1 MALIQKLRN
10 SGMVVIVVVAA
21 LVLFVIGDLLN
32 SRYGSN
38 NNNAEEGVFV
48 EIGGKAFKE
57 KDDLEPLVNKL
68 YQQKMANDPSL
79 ATKMQS
85 DEKFRLKTVKE
96 LYQSAYDQLIR
107 EQILMKEIEKSGIS
121 LSEADVNELLVG
133 KYPSESMLQI
143 PDFQT
148 DGKFDGKKVEMIFKQ
163 GKTNAQLKA
172 NLMTLVESVT
182 NYEKIERYATYI
194 SKANIKTKAEKE
206 YEYVVANQGV
216 VGNIINIAHNSIPDK
231 DVKLTDGDLEDY
243 LSRNKEKYKF
253 TSEARNVKYVLWDVV
268 PTQGD
273 TMEAYTAAMRT
284 AEGMRTQTEPDTM
297 GALGYYNITSLPE
310 SAPEEVKSLV
320 WNAPINAVV
329 GPVYREGNFYIWQ
342 KVAEAK
348 DTVPMVHASHILIP
362 TTGSLPDGTNIVDS
376 VMAET
381 KAKEVLGKILAGE
394 DMAALAPKLSTDQG
408 SAAKGGDLGWA
419 AASGYVKE
427 FAEFCKT
434 ASKGQVGLVKTQFGF
449 HVIKMVDEP
458 QSKKIKY
465 TQNTVE
471 LAASPQTVSV
481 VDEKSRAFRNKVTT
495 DAGSF
500 DKAVESMALV
510 PRVMKDIKTDMQG
523 ISGIN
528 APENV
533 KTIMYWLFDKA
544 RAKGDVSDVFQF
556 AVAHVVFNVE
566 AVKHVGYANVE
577 DVRSEIEPLVREEL
591 KGKLIAEK
599 LAKAA
604 EKAKSPRELAS
615 MAGATLIPLESLKMG
630 QNFLPQLAAEMRIL
644 GAAFGVELKKFS
656 APVIGKNNTAM
667 FWIDKRDDI
676 KVPKSAGDAPD
687 PFEFY
692 NRPQYIMNTLQD
704 VLTKKAQVQDFRYKF
719 EWF

>member
-1 MALIQKLRN
+1 
-10 SGMVVIVVVAA
+10 MVVIVVVAA

>member
-1 MALIQKLRN
+1 
-10 SGMVVIVVVAA
+10 MVVIVVVAA

-32 SRYGSN
+32 SRYGNNSN
-38 NNNAEEGVFV
+38 ATEEGVFA
-48 EIGGKAFKE
+48 EIAGKTYKE
-57 KDDLEPLVNKL
+57 KEDLLPLVEKL

-79 ATKMQS
+79 ATKMGA
-85 DEKFRLKTVKE
+85 DEKFRKKTLKE

-107 EQILMKEIEKSGIS
+107 EQVLMSEIAKSGIT
-121 LSEADVNELLVG
+121 LSDADINELLVG

-172 NLMTLVESVT
+172 NLMSLVESVT

-216 VGNIINIAHNSIPDK
+216 VGSIVNIAHNSVPDK
-231 DVKLTDGDLEDY
+231 DVKLTDADLEDF

-253 TSEARNVKYVLWDVV
+253 TAEARNVKYVVWDVV
-268 PTQGD
+268 PTQQD
-273 TMEAYTAAMRT
+273 TMEAYNAAVRT
-284 AEGMRTQTEPDTM
+284 ADGMRSQSEPDTL

-310 SAPEEVKSLV
+310 SAPEEVKNLV
-320 WNAPINAVV
+320 WNSPLNSVIGPI
-329 GPVYREGNFYIWQ
+329 YREGNFYIWQ

-362 TTGSLPDGTNIVDS
+362 TSGSLPDGTTIVDS
-376 VMAET
+376 LMAET
-381 KAKEVLGKILAGE
+381 KAKEVLGKIIAGA
-394 DMAALAPKLSTDQG
+394 DMAELAPKLSTDQG

-434 ASKGQVGLVKTQFGF
+434 ATKGQVGLVKTQFGF
-449 HVIKMVDEP
+449 HIIKMVDEP

-471 LAASPQTVSV
+471 LAASPGTVSV
-481 VDEKSRAFRNKVTT
+481 VDEKSRAFRNKVTSE
-495 DAGSF
+495 AGSF

-510 PRVMKDIKTDMQG
+510 PRVMKDIKTDMQ
-523 ISGIN
+523 SVPGIN
-528 APENV
+528 DADNV
-533 KTIMYWLFDKA
+533 KSIMFWLFDKE

-556 AVAHVVFNVE
+556 AGAHVVFNVE
-566 AVKHVGYANVE
+566 SVKHVGYAKVE
-577 DVRSEIEPLVREEL
+577 DVRSDIEPLVREEL

-599 LAKAA
+599 LSKAA

-615 MAGATLIPLESLKMG
+615 MTGATLIPLESLKLG

-656 APVIGKNNTAM
+656 APVMGKNNTAM
-667 FWIDKRDDI
+667 LWIDKRDDI

-704 VLTKKAQVQDFRYKF
+704 VLTKKAQVQDYRYKF
-719 EWF
+719 DWF

>member
-216 VGNIINIAHNSIPDK
+216 VGNIINIAHNSVPDK

-284 AEGMRTQTEPDTM
+284 AEGMRTQTEPDTI

-362 TTGSLPDGTNIVDS
+362 TTGPLPDGTNIVDS

-449 HVIKMVDEP
+449 HIIKMVDEP

-481 VDEKSRAFRNKVTT
+481 VDEKSRVFRNKVTT

-500 DKAVESMALV
+500 DKAIESMALV

-523 ISGIN
+523 IPGIN

-556 AVAHVVFNVE
+556 AGAHVVFNVE

-599 LAKAA
+599 LTKAA

-667 FWIDKRDDI
+667 VWIDKRDDI

>member
-1 MALIQKLRN
+1 
-10 SGMVVIVVVAA
+10 MVVIVVVAA

-216 VGNIINIAHNSIPDK
+216 VGNIINIAHNSVPDK

-362 TTGSLPDGTNIVDS
+362 TTGPLPDGTNIVDS

-533 KTIMYWLFDKA
+533 KTIMYWLFDNA

-599 LAKAA
+599 LVKAA

-644 GAAFGVELKKFS
+644 GAAFGVELKRFS
-656 APVIGKNNTAM
+656 EPVIGKNNTAM
-667 FWIDKRDDI
+667 IWIDKRDDI